1 MFTHRVPEQVNIVDI
16 SVTQVVTSHIVDRT
30 DIFVFNRRVRV
41 IDWSLV
47 PRDARLVD
55 KLVVECEATK
65 EGGSATLEEYYAD
78 FVISTL
84 PMAVLKQ
91 CHNSIFYPALDEE
104 KVNRGIDPTEE

>member
-1 MFTHRVPEQVNIVDI
+1 M
-16 SVTQVVTSHIVDRT
+16 
-30 DIFVFNRRVRV
+30 

-55 KLVVECEATK
+55 KLVVECVATK
-65 EGGSATLEEYYAD
+65 EGGSKTQLEEYYAD

-91 CHNSIFYPALDEE
+91 CHDSMFYPGLDAE
-104 KVNRGIDPTEE
+104 KVDRPTQDRPRN